1 MVNSIIRKIKEPDL
15 AAVNEIYNQAVRS
28 KYQTAETEET
38 SLGFRQ
44 QWYEEHFAGQYPVF
58 VFEEDGEVTGWIS
71 LSEYRK
77 GRRALRYTAE
87 VSFYV
92 RSERQGQGIGTQLL
106 AYVIDRAREIRIK
119 TLIAI
124 LLEPNTPSIRL
135 LEKFHFQKWGDMPNV
150 ADFDGIECNHQYFG
164 LRIDDIRDQAS
175 QVP

>member
-1 MVNSIIRKIKEPDL
+1 MECIIRRCRRADL

-38 SLGFRQ
+38 SLAYRR
-44 QWYEEHFAGQYPVF
+44 QWYEEHLAGQYPVF
-58 VFEEDGEVTGWIS
+58 VFEEGGEVAGWIS

-92 RSERQGQGIGTQLL
+92 RSDRQGQGIGSRLL
-106 AYVIDRAREIRIK
+106 EFVIERARELSIK

-124 LLEPNTPSIRL
+124 LLQPNTPSIGL
-135 LEKFHFQKWGDMPNV
+135 LDKFHFQQWGDMPDV
-150 ADFDGIECNHQYFG
+150 ADFDGVECNHQYYG
-164 LRIDDIRDQAS
+164 LRIAE
-175 QVP
+175 